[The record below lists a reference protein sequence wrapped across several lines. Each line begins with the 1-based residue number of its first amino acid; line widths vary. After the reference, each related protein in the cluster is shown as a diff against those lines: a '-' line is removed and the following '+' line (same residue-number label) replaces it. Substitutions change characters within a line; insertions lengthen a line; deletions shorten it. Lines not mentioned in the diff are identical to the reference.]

1 MMDHKEKGKKP
12 EERNC
17 SQNNPRDYAILSL
30 SSQNQRQLEN
40 PESENKIPQQLT
52 MLRDPQQGSQ
62 QAFQQTLQSQAARGC
77 IQGLSAVGC
86 VISITEEAGRKRM
99 VGSKPK
105 WLTKKKIAVKK
116 VLSRGWVYQNVLQS
130 HCQET
135 CTLRQTQEFSKLK

>member
-77 IQGLSAVGC
+77 IQGRSAEGC

-105 WLTKKKIAVKK
+105 WLTKKKIPVKK
-116 VLSRGWVYQNVLQS
+116 VLSNQS
-130 HCQET
+130 TEST
-135 CTLRQTQEFSKLK
+135 KMFFKVTARRPAL